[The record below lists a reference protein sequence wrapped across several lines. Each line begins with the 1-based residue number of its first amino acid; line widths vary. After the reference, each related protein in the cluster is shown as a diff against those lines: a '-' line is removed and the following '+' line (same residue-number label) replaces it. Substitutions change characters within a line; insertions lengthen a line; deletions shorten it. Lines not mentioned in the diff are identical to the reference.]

1 MKKSVKGKRY
11 ESIGGFRRLE
21 RLDSLFLQKLY
32 KEENG
37 VDLQA
42 YNGTVGQITTEDGN
56 FYALSMLVGVLF

>member
-1 MKKSVKGKRY
+1 M
-11 ESIGGFRRLE
+11 E